1 MTIAYWCLLATIVL
15 PYIWV
20 AIARLPVLTLEKN
33 LIPRITSESYT
44 GRRQRTYWAHLNAL
58 EVVAPFAAAVIVAHL
73 LGAPQDRI
81 DMLAMLFVG
90 FRVAHAFMYIANL
103 GILRTVMFTG
113 SFICLVA
120 IFIAGA

>member
-15 PYIWV
+15 PYLWV

-33 LIPRITSESYT
+33 LIPRIASESYS
-44 GRRQRTYWAHLNAL
+44 GKRQRTYWAHLNAL
-58 EVVAPFAAAVIVAHL
+58 EMVAPFTAAVITAHL

-81 DMLAMLFVG
+81 DVLAMLFVG
-90 FRVAHAFMYIANL
+90 FRVAHALAYIANL
-103 GILRTVMFTG
+103 GVLRTVMFTG
-113 SFICLVA
+113 GFICLVA